1 MNHLDRRQLIKV
13 VGSGVA
19 LAAAPFV
26 ISAQTTPRHHVV
38 VIGGG
43 FGGATA
49 AKYLRL
55 WSGGT
60 VKVTLVDPA
69 AAHISCIGSNLVL
82 NGQSSLVS
90 LTRSYAALQ
99 SRGVVLNPRSAQS
112 VNPATHQV
120 QLEGGYTLDYDHVIL
135 APGIDFLPVPGHD
148 FNLIPHAWIAG
159 PQTTL
164 LRNQLRAM
172 SNGGTFVLTIPRTP
186 FRAHAA
192 AYERA
197 CVVADFF
204 RRNKPASKVLILD
217 ANAGIAAMSRTFTAA
232 FAAFNATHPG
242 IVTYRPNVNVDSVGP
257 GKLVIS
263 DIVLVNGIVTFVSP
277 RDQGGDV
284 FNVIPPQQAGKLAFA
299 SGLVPT
305 GGKFA
310 PVNPLNYESTL
321 FPNKGVHVLGDA
333 QATGQAKSGHMAN
346 SQAKICVDAILRNLD
361 NFQAPDPAPKT
372 TAVAF
377 PFITRDT
384 ASWSSTTFAFQAP
397 VLPSTVGTML
407 AVVTVPPGEAPRP
420 TSDIRE
426 EGEGWLTNLLSDSFT

>member
-1 MNHLDRRQLIKV
+1 MNHLNRRQLIKV

-19 LAAAPFV
+19 LAAAPLV
-26 ISAQTTPRHHVV
+26 ISAQTPRHVV

-99 SRGVVLNPRSAQS
+99 SRGVVLNPSSAQS

-120 QLEGGYTLDYDHVIL
+120 LLEGGYTLDYDHVIL

-242 IVTYRPNVNVDSVGP
+242 IVTYRPNVTVSSVNASTKTLTTSIGT
-257 GKLVIS
+257 
-263 DIVLVNGIVTFVSP
+263 VTGEV
-277 RDQGGDV
+277 V
-284 FNVIPPQQAGKLAFA
+284 NVIPPQQAGKLAFA

-346 SQAKICVDAILRNLD
+346 SQAKVCVDAILRNLD
-361 NFQAPDPAPKT
+361 NLQAPDPAPKT

-397 VLPSTVGTML
+397 VLPSTVGTMV